1 MYKLCEL
8 HLSVE
13 NYTEAAFTLL
23 RRADDLK
30 VSNDLNDDMLL
41 TRDLRNSFW
50 ITYLQEGGKWLT
62 IHSTS
67 ISAVAHLRLKKK
79 LV

>member
-50 ITYLQEGGKWLT
+50 IT
-62 IHSTS
+62 
-67 ISAVAHLRLKKK
+67 
-79 LV
+79 

>member
-1 MYKLCEL
+1 MCVLFLLLFFRYVYKLCDL

-30 VSNDLNDDMLL
+30 VRNDP
-41 TRDLRNSFW
+41 S
-50 ITYLQEGGKWLT
+50 
-62 IHSTS
+62 S
-67 ISAVAHLRLKKK
+67 
-79 LV
+79 